1 MTALVRAELLKLRS
15 TRVPG
20 ILLATALVMVALYL
34 AVVLLSPPEAF
45 DLSGAKRI
53 VSLVEGAVIAQ
64 LFAFGVG
71 VVMLAGEFRHGTIRQ
86 TLLTTPAR
94 GRVLAAKL
102 LVAVPVGLV
111 LAVVVLTLPLAIG
124 VPWLLLDGVAVDP
137 ADPELLLVLLGQ
149 GAALVLVVPLGVAL
163 AALLRL
169 QSLTVIVFFLWTG
182 LGEFLIDFFFSG
194 ATPYLPNEALYAL
207 ARSDLGRAVD
217 PVPMW
222 TGALLVVGY
231 VAVLALLGKQL
242 TLRRDIP

>member
-1 MTALVRAELLKLRS
+1 MTALARAELLKLRT
-15 TRVPG
+15 TRVPW
-20 ILLATALVMVALYL
+20 ILLAAAL
-34 AVVLLSPPEAF
+34 AVVALFAAVTLLSPPEAF
-45 DLSGAKRI
+45 GLSGAERL
-53 VSLVEGAVIAQ
+53 VPLVEGARSAQ

-71 VVMLAGEFRHGTIRQ
+71 VVMLAGEYRHNTIRQ

-111 LAVVVLTLPLAIG
+111 LAVAVLVLTLAVG
-124 VPWLLLDGVAVDP
+124 VPWLLLDGVAIDP
-137 ADPELLLVLLGQ
+137 TDRELLLVLLGQ

-169 QSLTVIVFFLWTG
+169 QSLTVVAFVLWTG
-182 LGEFLIDFFFSG
+182 FGEFLVDFFLSR
-194 ATPYLPNEALYAL
+194 ATPYLPNEALNAL
-207 ARSDLGRAVD
+207 ARSDGLAVD

-222 TGALLVVGY
+222 AGALLVSGY
-231 VAVLALLGKQL
+231 IAVLALLGKQL